1 MSPATRLQPKPINL
15 RNGKYTHWSP
25 EPTSDSDSG
34 PGADSD
40 SGPGGDHH
48 LGNKT
53 GFPPRTWP
61 YPHAMPSAAARKTQ
75 GARAHPPIPLDR
87 PGGTPSVHSGRFPPL
102 TGGCFL
108 QYKIYF
114 LFFLRRQIFFFLQRF
129 FSMGDLL
136 LLFFQWEI
144 YCYFFNGRFIV
155 INFLDDSTHNP
166 ALHKSQGRK
175 KKCVEVG
182 CVVWFGVD
190 EGVYNPKNIFAEK
203 KKISHLKKKKIPAEK
218 KKSVKISS
226 PTSTNIELQPR
237 LPRGRH
243 RHQPL
248 LIGRLLHE

>member
-25 EPTSDSDSG
+25 EPASDSDSG

-129 FSMGDLL
+129 F
-136 LLFFQWEI
+136 
-144 YCYFFNGRFIV
+144 
-155 INFLDDSTHNP
+155 LDDSTHNP

-175 KKCVEVG
+175 KKNLKMCRG
-182 CVVWFGVD
+182 RLCRLVWGGRGGVQSKK
-190 EGVYNPKNIFAEK
+190 YLWRKKKNLTPQKKKKNPVEK
-203 KKISHLKKKKIPAEK
+203 KKI
-218 KKSVKISS
+218 VKISS
-226 PTSTNIELQPR
+226 PTKIFQSQIFKIKFSNSNPQTNRSCAR
-237 LPRGRH
+237 LPHSLYAFTIPRSRSCNQ
-243 RHQPL
+243 RTS
-248 LIGRLLHE
+248 RV